1 MLCLFAPF
9 SFRFPGKGCS
19 SLSALHRTEKIIH
32 ISMYFSRDRVLVW
45 HSGQTQSS
53 SGYRVRPNGLHKTI
67 ITQPCCLLSRLPSR
81 APLLPPPINQHN
93 PPLFYY
99 PSLPVCRAHC
109 IQFAARRSA
118 AGGPEPARV
127 TASRVWECHRRD
139 PPSPHGAARGDHA
152 HCLLGKSHLP
162 RCRGEIMLSSPPPRL
177 SLSST
182 SSSSS
187 ASKRTCGILIKR
199 K

>member
-1 MLCLFAPF
+1 MGFIKP
-9 SFRFPGKGCS
+9 S
-19 SLSALHRTEKIIH
+19 SH
-32 ISMYFSRDRVLVW
+32 
-45 HSGQTQSS
+45 
-53 SGYRVRPNGLHKTI
+53 
-67 ITQPCCLLSRLPSR
+67 SR
-81 APLLPPPINQHN
+81 AVSSPVSRPGLPCSPHPSTSIIPPSFIT
-93 PPLFYY
+93 PPSQCVGLTVFS
-99 PSLPVCRAHC
+99 PAGG
-109 IQFAARRSA
+109 FAARRSA

-182 SSSSS
+182 SSSSAS
-187 ASKRTCGILIKR
+187 KQASKRTCGILIKR